1 MEKNNLW
8 TVPTVLELSTSD
20 IANGNPGEEID
31 TDFVAGS

>member
-20 IANGNPGEEID
+20 IANGNAGAELD
-31 TDFVAGS
+31 AGFVAGS

>member
-20 IANGNPGEEID
+20 IANGNPGVELD
-31 TDFVAGS
+31 GGFVAGS